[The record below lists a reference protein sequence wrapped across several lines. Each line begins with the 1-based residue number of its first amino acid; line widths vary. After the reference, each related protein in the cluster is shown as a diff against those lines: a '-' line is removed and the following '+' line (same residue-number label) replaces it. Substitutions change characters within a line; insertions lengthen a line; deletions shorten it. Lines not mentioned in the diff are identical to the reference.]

1 MFNQFKV
8 SYYEKNS
15 EEVEPLIEIRYN
27 TFLTKYPI
35 IAIDCSHQPTVIK
48 ESLINIRIM
57 FSWRKNL
64 PAKTIIHCVMIMDK
78 KAVYNPLSNRVTSQ
92 RRT

>member
-8 SYYEKNS
+8 SYYGKELK
-15 EEVEPLIEIRYN
+15 EMEPLIDYN

-35 IAIDCSHQPTVIK
+35 IAVDCSHQPTVIK

-57 FSWRKNL
+57 FNWRDPGI
-64 PAKTIIHCVMIMDK
+64 PAKTVIHCVMIMDK
-78 KAVYNPLSNRVTSQ
+78 TAIYNPLYNRVISPNGV
-92 RRT
+92 